1 MFSKYFIKFIN
12 NGGNLVIMGI
22 LMFTIGHPDPLNY
35 YNCIFI
41 HAAQVD
47 EAVGGFINEQG

>member
-35 YNCIFI
+35 YNCLFI

-47 EAVGGFINEQG
+47 DAVGGFI